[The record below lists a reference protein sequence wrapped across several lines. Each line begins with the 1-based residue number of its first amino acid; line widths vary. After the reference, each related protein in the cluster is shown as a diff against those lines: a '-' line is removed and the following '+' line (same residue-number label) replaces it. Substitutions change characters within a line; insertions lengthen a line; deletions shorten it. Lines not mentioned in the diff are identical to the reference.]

1 MKTEAAMKSYTS
13 LKSTVTLS
21 NGVGIPVVGFGT
33 WQSPSGETAYRAVL
47 EALRCGYRHIDT
59 ATAYGNEESVG
70 EALKDY
76 LEESGE
82 KRESLFITTKLA
94 NPDHGYERAKAAI
107 DKSLSALGLDYI
119 DLYLIHWPNPIAFRS
134 EWREIDRECWRAM
147 EEAYRAGKI
156 LALGLSNFWPHHIDN
171 ILEEAEIMPVVNQI
185 KFCPGINQ
193 KEVADYSRDKNM
205 VLEAYSPMGTGGM
218 FKNDTMTALSEKY
231 GRSIAQ
237 LCIRYALQ
245 SGYIPLPKSV
255 TPERIEENTH
265 VFDFEIADE
274 DMALIAA
281 VDPEGIA
288 AARNPDETTF

>member
-1 MKTEAAMKSYTS
+1 MKNYTS

-21 NGVGIPVVGFGT
+21 NGVEIPVVGFGT

-82 KRESLFITTKLA
+82 KRENLFITTKLA

-156 LALGLSNFWPHHIDN
+156 RALGLSNFWPHHIDN

-193 KEVADYSRDKNM
+193 KEVAAYSREKNM

-218 FKNDTMTALSEKY
+218 FRNDAMTALSRKY

-281 VDPEGIA
+281 VNPEGIA

>member
-1 MKTEAAMKSYTS
+1 MKNYTS
-13 LKSTVTLS
+13 LKITVTLS
-21 NGVGIPVVGFGT
+21 NGVEIPVVGFGT

-82 KRESLFITTKLA
+82 KRENLFITTKLA

-156 LALGLSNFWPHHIDN
+156 RALGLSNFWPHHIDN

-193 KEVADYSRDKNM
+193 KEVAAYSREKNM

-218 FKNDTMTALSEKY
+218 FRNDAMTVLSRKY

-281 VDPEGIA
+281 VNPEGIA

>member
-1 MKTEAAMKSYTS
+1 MEAEAAMKNYTS
-13 LKSTVTLS
+13 LKSTVSLS
-21 NGVGIPVVGFGT
+21 NGVEIPVVGFGT

-59 ATAYGNEESVG
+59 ATAYGNEESVR

-82 KRESLFITTKLA
+82 KRDEIFITTKLA
-94 NPDHGYERAKAAI
+94 NPDHGYRRAKAAI
-107 DKSLSALGLDYI
+107 DRSLSALGLDYI

-147 EEAYRAGKI
+147 EEAYKEGKI
-156 LALGLSNFWPHHIDN
+156 RALGLSNFWPHHIDN
-171 ILEEAEIMPVVNQI
+171 ILEEAEIMPLVNQI

-193 KEVADYSRDKNM
+193 TEVADYSRKKNM

-218 FKNDTMTALSEKY
+218 FKNDTMIKLSEKY

-237 LCIRYALQ
+237 LCIRYSLQ

-255 TPERIEENTH
+255 TPGRIEENTH
-265 VFDFEIADE
+265 VFDFEISDE
-274 DMALIAA
+274 DMAA
-281 VDPEGIA
+281 VALVNPDGIVP
-288 AARNPDETTF
+288 ARNPDETTF

>member
-1 MKTEAAMKSYTS
+1 MEAEAAMKNYTS

-59 ATAYGNEESVG
+59 ATAYGNEESIG

-82 KRESLFITTKLA
+82 KREDLFITTKLA

-107 DKSLSALGLDYI
+107 DKSLSALGLEYI

-134 EWREIDRECWRAM
+134 EWREIDRECWSAM
-147 EEAYRAGKI
+147 EEAYKAGKI
-156 LALGLSNFWPHHIDN
+156 RALGLSNFWPHHIDN
-171 ILEEAEIMPVVNQI
+171 ILEEAEIMPLVNQI

-193 KEVADYSRDKNM
+193 KEVADYSRKKNM

-218 FKNDTMTALSEKY
+218 FKNETMIELGEKY

-265 VFDFEIADE
+265 VFDFEITDE
-274 DMALIAA
+274 DMAAIAA
-281 VDPEGIA
+281 VDPEGIVP
-288 AARNPDETTF
+288 ARNPDETTF

>member
-1 MKTEAAMKSYTS
+1 MKSYTS

>member
-1 MKTEAAMKSYTS
+1 MKNYTS

-59 ATAYGNEESVG
+59 ATAYGNEESIG

-82 KRESLFITTKLA
+82 KREDLFITTKLA

-107 DKSLSALGLDYI
+107 DKSLSALGLEYI

-134 EWREIDRECWRAM
+134 EWREIDRECWSAM
-147 EEAYRAGKI
+147 EEAYKAGKI
-156 LALGLSNFWPHHIDN
+156 RALGLSNFWPHHIDN
-171 ILEEAEIMPVVNQI
+171 ILEEAEIMPLVNQI

-193 KEVADYSRDKNM
+193 KEVADYSRKKNM

-218 FKNDTMTALSEKY
+218 FKNETMIELGEKY

-265 VFDFEIADE
+265 VFDFEITDE
-274 DMALIAA
+274 DMAAIAA
-281 VDPEGIA
+281 VDPEGIVP
-288 AARNPDETTF
+288 ARNPDETTF

>member
-1 MKTEAAMKSYTS
+1 MEAEAVMNNFTS
-13 LKSTVTLS
+13 LRSTVTLS
-21 NGVGIPVVGFGT
+21 NGVMIPVVGFGT

-70 EALKDY
+70 EALKTY
-76 LEESGE
+76 LKESGE
-82 KRESLFITTKLA
+82 KREEIFITTKLA
-94 NPDHGYERAKAAI
+94 NPDHGYERAKKAI
-107 DKSLSALGLDYI
+107 ERSLSSLGLDYI

-147 EEAYRAGKI
+147 EEAYREGKI
-156 LALGLSNFWPHHIDN
+156 RALGLSNFWPHHIDN
-171 ILEEAEIMPVVNQI
+171 ILEEAEVLPVVNQI
-185 KFCPGINQ
+185 KFCPGIDQ
-193 KEVADYSRDKNM
+193 KEVADYSRKKKM

-218 FKNDTMTALSEKY
+218 FTNETMISLSEKY
-231 GRSIAQ
+231 KRSIAQ

-265 VFDFEIADE
+265 VFDFEIEAE
-274 DMALIAA
+274 DMVQIAS
-281 VDPEGIA
+281 VNPEGIVP
-288 AARNPDETTF
+288 ARNPDETTF